1 MLNRLN
7 KNIGELKSNIEGIKS
22 IVNNKKKTYEIA
34 GIKTINKHV
43 ELDEQNTIEIAID
56 ANISFDEEGREI
68 ILESNNINKIAED
81 IVSTVLEN
89 TKGNMLMPKNILIS
103 SKEDLIEK
111 LDYVDITREYSDIDL
126 DIIDIQKPK
135 YNLEE
140 VVLNENLKHS
150 VSRILAISKNKSKI
164 VNDLKIQ
171 NSLKSGNAILCNF
184 HGEIGSGKS
193 CVIHAIANEIN
204 KNVAILNYNRLESIQ
219 IHNIPRVIKSVFEI
233 AKRQNAILVIQEA
246 DRLIKERDVNCS
258 EYNDH
263 IINTVK
269 SCIKSEIEN
278 FDSML
283 FFTSNIK
290 EKVDRYFSRL
300 FFINVEFENP
310 DYYEREQLWKL
321 YIGSELKLSP
331 ILDQK
336 TLAQKYDD
344 VTRADIRD
352 ILFIAAAIA
361 LEENRDILYEIDFD
375 LAYKQVL
382 NRY

>member
-22 IVNNKKKTYEIA
+22 IVNNKKKTYEIE

-43 ELDEQNTIEIAID
+43 ELDDKNTIEIAID
-56 ANISFDEEGREI
+56 ANISLDDEGREI

-89 TKGNMLMPKNILIS
+89 TKGKMLMPKSILIS
-103 SKEDLIEK
+103 SKEDLVEK
-111 LDYVDITREYSDIDL
+111 LDYVDLNREYSNINL

-135 YNLEE
+135 YNLEK
-140 VVLNENLKHS
+140 VVLNKNLKHS

-171 NSLKSGNAILCNF
+171 NSLKSKNAILCNF
-184 HGEIGSGKS
+184 YGESGNGKN
-193 CVIHAIANEIN
+193 CIIDVIANEIN
-204 KNVAILNYNRLESIQ
+204 KNILTLNYNRLESIQ
-219 IHNIPRVIKSVFEI
+219 THNIPRFIKSVFEI
-233 AKRQNAILVIQEA
+233 AKKQDAIVVIQEA
-246 DRLIKERDVNCS
+246 DRLIKENDINYS
-258 EYNDH
+258 GYNN
-263 IINTVK
+263 IINIVK
-269 SCIKSEIEN
+269 SCIKAEIKN

-310 DYYEREQLWKL
+310 DYYEREELWKL
-321 YIGSELKLSP
+321 YIGEEVKLSP
-331 ILDQK
+331 ILGAK
-336 TLAQKYDD
+336 SLAQKYDD
-344 VTRADIRD
+344 VTRGEMRD
-352 ILFIAAAIA
+352 ILFIAGSIA

>member
-22 IVNNKKKTYEIA
+22 IVNNKKKTYEIE

-43 ELDEQNTIEIAID
+43 ELDDKNTIEIAID
-56 ANISFDEEGREI
+56 ANISFDDEGREI

-89 TKGNMLMPKNILIS
+89 TKGKMLMPKSILIS
-103 SKEDLIEK
+103 SKEDLVEK
-111 LDYVDITREYSDIDL
+111 LDYVDLNREYSNINL

-135 YNLEE
+135 YNLEK
-140 VVLNENLKHS
+140 VVLNKNLKHS

-171 NSLKSGNAILCNF
+171 NSLKSKNAILCNF
-184 HGEIGSGKS
+184 YGESGNGKN
-193 CVIHAIANEIN
+193 CIIDVIANEIN
-204 KNVAILNYNRLESIQ
+204 KNILTLNYNRLESIQ
-219 IHNIPRVIKSVFEI
+219 THNIPRFIKSVFEI
-233 AKRQNAILVIQEA
+233 AKKQDAIVVIQEA
-246 DRLIKERDVNCS
+246 DRLIKENDINYS
-258 EYNDH
+258 GYNN
-263 IINTVK
+263 IINIVK
-269 SCIKSEIEN
+269 SCIKAEIKN

-310 DYYEREQLWKL
+310 DYYEREELWKL
-321 YIGSELKLSP
+321 YIGEEVKLSP
-331 ILDQK
+331 ILGAK
-336 TLAQKYDD
+336 SLAQKYDD
-344 VTRADIRD
+344 VTRGEMRD
-352 ILFIAAAIA
+352 ILFIAGSIA